1 MSLCYVFA
9 ERNMKMYT
17 KNTQTFAVSKS
28 ELLVNATEKQKRNN
42 INYNNHHHH
51 QDSCVKFTY
60 FYCIGLDV
68 LKAN

>member
-28 ELLVNATEKQKRNN
+28 ELL
-42 INYNNHHHH
+42 
-51 QDSCVKFTY
+51 
-60 FYCIGLDV
+60 
-68 LKAN
+68 

>member
-1 MSLCYVFA
+1 MHYVFMLCFCWKKY
-9 ERNMKMYT
+9 ENVY

-68 LKAN
+68 L